1 MSAACHYLE
10 RFDKEVAMSNT
21 FDENVYIRRNADE
34 LQRQREIDDQREE
47 DDAKAIA
54 GVFAL
59 IAAIG
64 LIIMVGI
71 TIVGMWL

>member
-34 LQRQREIDDQREE
+34 LQRQREQEQREE

>member
-1 MSAACHYLE
+1 
-10 RFDKEVAMSNT
+10 MSNT
-21 FDENVYIRRNADE
+21 FDEHVWIRRNAE
-34 LQRQREIDDQREE
+34 ARQREQEQRDE

-54 GVFAL
+54 GLFAL